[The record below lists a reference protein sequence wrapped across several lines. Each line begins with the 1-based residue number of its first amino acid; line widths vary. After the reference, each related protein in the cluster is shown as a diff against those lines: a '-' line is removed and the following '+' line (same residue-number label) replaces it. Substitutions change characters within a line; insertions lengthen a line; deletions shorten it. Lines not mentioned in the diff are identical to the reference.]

1 MAKYYSISV
10 SFISV
15 LDLIR
20 TIGNL
25 DSFLIEIIKLSLQY
39 YGQVSNKVHVA
50 FVTKYHTNTF

>member
-10 SFISV
+10 SSISV

-25 DSFLIEIIKLSLQY
+25 DSFLIQIIKLSLQY
-39 YGQVSNKVHVA
+39 YGQVSN
-50 FVTKYHTNTF
+50 